1 MERLH
6 TMPARGYATY
16 RCPNCGR
23 QIRTLD
29 DEYGDH
35 GCICG
40 WEPWDDEYDD
50 EEEDEE

>member
-16 RCPNCGR
+16 HCPRCGR

-40 WEPWDDEYDD
+40 WEPYADED

>member
-6 TMPARGYATY
+6 TTPTRGYATY
-16 RCPNCGR
+16 RCPCCHR

-35 GCICG
+35 GCVCG
-40 WEPWDDEYDD
+40 WDPDNDEGDD
-50 EEEDEE
+50 EE

>member
-16 RCPNCGR
+16 HCPRCGR

-40 WEPWDDEYDD
+40 WEPYTDED